1 MDSFLEHKFG
11 WSSKIDQMDGV
22 NYTILDKIL
31 FHLLPCLEILL
42 LDLEGLMEYL
52 ELKMFGSLVV

>member
-1 MDSFLEHKFG
+1 LVEVAKRTKWMGK
-11 WSSKIDQMDGV
+11 

-52 ELKMFGSLVV
+52 ELKMFGSLIV